1 VGRPSPIMR
10 PMPTVLLVRH
20 GQASFGTDD
29 YDVLSEV
36 GHQQAEIAA
45 ASLAERG
52 YRPTR
57 LICGTLRRQRE
68 TAAAF
73 TALGG
78 PELEIEPRWDEFD
91 SEDILRHHGDPAIS
105 LEGRADGVQLT
116 NRAFQAAI
124 EAAQTQWAEHADRSP
139 TTQTWPQFSASAPA
153 ALRDLSTEL
162 ASGETAIVV
171 TSGGAIA
178 ALLCHL
184 WDAPATLFPALN
196 RITIN
201 ASVTKLAVG
210 STGTNVIS
218 FNDHSHLES
227 VDRALVT
234 YR

>member
-1 VGRPSPIMR
+1 
-10 PMPTVLLVRH
+10 MPTVLLVRH
-20 GQASFGTDD
+20 GQASFGGED

-36 GHQQAEIAA
+36 GHRQAEIVA

-52 YRPTR
+52 YRADR
-57 LICGTLRRQRE
+57 LVCGTLRRQRD

-73 TALGG
+73 VALGG
-78 PELEIEPRWDEFD
+78 PEPAIEPGWDEYD
-91 SEDILRHHGDPAIS
+91 SEDILRHHSETAVS
-105 LEGRADGVQLT
+105 LEAHEEGERVT
-116 NRAFQAAI
+116 NRAFQVAL
-124 EAAQTQWAEHADRSP
+124 EAAQAQWIDHAERSP
-139 TTQTWPQFSASAPA
+139 TTQPWPAFSAACASAFRELA
-153 ALRDLSTEL
+153 TGL

-171 TSGGAIA
+171 TSGGTIA
-178 ALLCHL
+178 ALLCNL
-184 WDAPATLFPALN
+184 WEAPAGLFPALN
-196 RITIN
+196 RVTVN

>member
-1 VGRPSPIMR
+1 
-10 PMPTVLLVRH
+10 MPTVLLVRH

-29 YDVLSEV
+29 YDVLSAV
-36 GHQQAEIAA
+36 GHRQAEIVA

-52 YRPTR
+52 YHADR
-57 LICGTLRRQRE
+57 LISGTLRRQRE

-73 TALGG
+73 TALGP

-91 SEDILRHHGDPAIS
+91 SEDILHHHGDTAIR
-105 LEGRADGVQLT
+105 LHAEEGAAVT
-116 NRAFQAAI
+116 NRVFQAVL
-124 EAAQTQWAEHADRSP
+124 EAAQAQWVDHGESSP
-139 TTQTWPQFSASAPA
+139 ANQTWPDFRTAGTA
-153 ALRDLSTEL
+153 ALHDLAPQL
-162 ASGETAIVV
+162 KSGETAIVV

-178 ALLCHL
+178 ALLCNL
-184 WDAPATLFPALN
+184 WGAPPALFPNLN
-196 RITIN
+196 RVIVN

-210 STGTNVIS
+210 GSGVNAIS

>member
-1 VGRPSPIMR
+1 
-10 PMPTVLLVRH
+10 MPTVLLVRH

-36 GHQQAEIAA
+36 GHRQAEIVA

-52 YRPTR
+52 YRANR
-57 LICGTLRRQRE
+57 LISGTLRRQRE

-73 TALGG
+73 TALGA
-78 PELEIEPRWDEFD
+78 PELKTEPRWDEFD
-91 SEDILRHHGDPAIS
+91 SEDILLHHSEDAVR
-105 LEGRADGVQLT
+105 LEGSALT
-116 NRAFQAAI
+116 NRAFQAVL
-124 EAAQTQWAEHADRSP
+124 EVAQAQWVEHADRSP
-139 TTQTWPQFSASAPA
+139 TSQTWPDFSAAGTA
-153 ALRDLSTEL
+153 ALHDLATEL
-162 ASGETAIVV
+162 TSGETAVVV

-178 ALLCHL
+178 ALLCDL
-184 WDAPATLFPALN
+184 WNIPATLFPNLN
-196 RITIN
+196 RVIVN

-210 STGTNVIS
+210 ASGVNVIS

>member
-1 VGRPSPIMR
+1 
-10 PMPTVLLVRH
+10 MPTVLLVRH
-20 GQASFGTDD
+20 GQASFGTED

-36 GHQQAEIAA
+36 GHRQAEIVA

-52 YRPTR
+52 YRADR

-73 TALGG
+73 TALGA
-78 PELEIEPRWDEFD
+78 PVLEIEPGWDEYD
-91 SEDILRHHGDPAIS
+91 SEDILRHHSDTAVR
-105 LEGRADGVQLT
+105 LDVQEEGERLT
-116 NRAFQAAI
+116 SRAFQAVL
-124 EAAQTQWAEHADRSP
+124 EAAQAQWVEHAERSP
-139 TTQTWPQFSASAPA
+139 TALSWPAFSTAGAA
-153 ALRDLSTEL
+153 ALRALSSQL
-162 ASGETAIVV
+162 AAGETAIVV
-171 TSGGAIA
+171 TSGGTIG
-178 ALLCHL
+178 ALLCNL
-184 WDAPATLFPALN
+184 WGAPPSLFPALN
-196 RITIN
+196 RVIVN

>member
-1 VGRPSPIMR
+1 
-10 PMPTVLLVRH
+10 MPTVLLVRH

-36 GHQQAEIAA
+36 GHRQAEIVA

-52 YRPTR
+52 YRADR
-57 LICGTLRRQRE
+57 LVCGTLQRQRD

-73 TALGG
+73 VARGG
-78 PELEIEPRWDEFD
+78 PELEIEPGWDEYD
-91 SEDILRHHGDPAIS
+91 SEDILRHHSEVAVS
-105 LEGRADGVQLT
+105 LEAHEESERVT
-116 NRAFQAAI
+116 NRTFQVAL
-124 EAAQTQWAEHADRSP
+124 EAAQAQWIDHAERSP
-139 TTQTWPQFSASAPA
+139 TAQPWPAFSAAGDSTF
-153 ALRDLSTEL
+153 RDLAADLS
-162 ASGETAIVV
+162 SGETAIVV
-171 TSGGAIA
+171 TSGGTIA
-178 ALLCHL
+178 ALLCKL
-184 WDAPATLFPALN
+184 WGAPADLFPALN
-196 RITIN
+196 RVTVN